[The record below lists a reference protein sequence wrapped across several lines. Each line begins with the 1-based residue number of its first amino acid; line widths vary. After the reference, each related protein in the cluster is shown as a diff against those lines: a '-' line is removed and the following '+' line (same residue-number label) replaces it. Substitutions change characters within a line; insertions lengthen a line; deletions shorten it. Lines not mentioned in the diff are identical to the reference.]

1 MSDSAEGSPVIQIA
15 LEDTF
20 QQRPVNTK
28 VYEPFLIARLME
40 HPAVVNNS
48 LEYQVIMQNVGS
60 PGIRSETVRWT
71 WTQAMI
77 PPTPLAV
84 QAENMTEVAAY
95 ALAFAVISTFTE
107 ASLVTVARRGERF
120 DYVLSENGARCGVEI
135 SGTQTE
141 GRQMMRDRQAQKIRQ
156 LLDNPNQWGGYVVI
170 VGFARREVLLSRHAP
185 GE

>member
-20 QQRPVNTK
+20 QQRPVNTQIHK
-28 VYEPFLIARLME
+28 PFLIARLME
-40 HPAVVNNS
+40 SPAAVDNS
-48 LEYQVIMQNVGS
+48 LEYHIHLQDIGS
-60 PGIRSETVRWT
+60 PGTRSTRVRWT
-71 WTQAMI
+71 WTDEMI

-84 QAENMTEVAAY
+84 QAENITEVAAY

-107 ASLVTVARRGERF
+107 ASLMTVARRGERF

-141 GRQMMRDRQAQKIRQ
+141 NRQMMRDRQAQKIRQ
-156 LLDNPNQWGGYVVI
+156 LLDNPSGWGGYVVI